1 MMLLYNIT
9 LKYIGDI
16 LCPAKLESESLP
28 TEWVCERS
36 SMEPL
41 LLLLWVQRILTIIK
55 PLTHICVQMIII
67 DHRNHEE
74 VANHTSFSLQ
84 CT

>member
-9 LKYIGDI
+9 LKDI
-16 LCPAKLESESLP
+16 ICPAELESESLP
-28 TEWVCERS
+28 TKWVCERS